1 VPSSYLSVSKP
12 SAAVAP
18 SLLRAM
24 NQRYLLDWLYTNGPA
39 TRPQLAKE
47 SGLSQPT
54 VFATLSDL
62 EQAGLVRPLG
72 ETDRASGR
80 PALIY
85 EADPSARAVAAIEI
99 AVDWVRIVV
108 ADLAGT
114 ELAKTEVRNTARSV
128 ASLVRIVHNAL
139 ASVTTGPGLRLPDV
153 IHTIVASPGPQ
164 FMGDA
169 YAAQFR
175 GWQRPKLAE
184 ALREGLGTS
193 LTLENNVNLAALG
206 EYTEGAG
213 ENRFSPFVYLL
224 IDTGVGLGLI
234 VDGQLYRG
242 ATGAEGEV
250 GFLPVPGAGN
260 DPAARVPG
268 RTLEESLAAQA
279 VVDYGRAAGMTGSL
293 SAEMVFEA
301 ARKGS
306 PEALLAVD
314 RESDAIAYLLAG
326 VCAFLDPEI
335 IVMGGEVGRN
345 LDLLRPRI
353 LERLAAMTPFK
364 ARLVASQLG
373 QAATARGALVRGVS
387 LAREEV
393 FVSRINNRS
402 A

>member
-1 VPSSYLSVSKP
+1 MPSSHLSVSKP

-24 NQRYLLDWLYTNGPA
+24 NQRYLLDWLYTYGPA
-39 TRPQLAKE
+39 TRPQLAKD

-54 VFATLSDL
+54 VFSTLSDL

-72 ETDRASGR
+72 PTDRASGR

-85 EADPSARAVAAIEI
+85 EADPSARAVAA
-99 AVDWVRIVV
+99 VDISRDRVRIVV

-114 ELAKTEVRNTARSV
+114 ELGTSDVRNTARSV
-128 ASLVRIVHNAL
+128 DSLVRIVHNTVTAV
-139 ASVTTGPGLRLPDV
+139 ASGAGLLLSDI

-184 ALREGLGTS
+184 SLRESLGTS

-206 EYTEGAG
+206 EFTEGAG
-213 ENRFSPFVYLL
+213 ENRFSPFVYLY

-250 GFLPVPGAGN
+250 GFLPMPGAGS
-260 DPAARVPG
+260 DFPGMRG
-268 RTLEESLAAQA
+268 RTLEESLAADA
-279 VVDYGRAAGMTGSL
+279 VVEYARAAGMTGSL
-293 SAEMVFEA
+293 SVEAVFEA

-306 PEALLAVD
+306 KEALSAVD
-314 RESDAIAYLLAG
+314 READAIAYLLAG
-326 VCAFLDPEI
+326 VCAFLDPEV
-335 IVMGGEVGRN
+335 IVMGGGVGRN
-345 LDLLRPRI
+345 LDLLSPRI

-364 ARLVASQLG
+364 ARLVPGHIG
-373 QAATARGALVRGVS
+373 QAATIRGALVRGVG
-387 LAREEV
+387 LAREDV
-393 FVSRINNRS
+393 FTSRISARS

>member
-1 VPSSYLSVSKP
+1 M
-12 SAAVAP
+12 
-18 SLLRAM
+18 LRTM
-24 NQRYLLDWLYTNGPA
+24 NQRYLLDWLYTYGPA
-39 TRPQLAKE
+39 TRPQLAKD

-72 ETDRASGR
+72 ETDRSSGR

-85 EADPSARAVAAIEI
+85 EADPSARAVAAVDIGR
-99 AVDWVRIVV
+99 DWVRIVV

-114 ELAKTEVRNTARSV
+114 ELGKSDVRNTARSV
-128 ASLVRIVHNAL
+128 DSLVRIVHNA
-139 ASVTTGPGLRLPDV
+139 VTTIASGAGLHLSDI
-153 IHTIVASPGPQ
+153 IHTIVASPGPR

-206 EYTEGAG
+206 EFTEGAG

-224 IDTGVGLGLI
+224 IDTGVGLGLV

-250 GFLPVPGAGN
+250 GFLPAPGTGTGTGTGS
-260 DPAARVPG
+260 DRSPGTPG
-268 RTLEESLAAQA
+268 RTLEERLAAQA
-279 VVDYGRAAGMTGSL
+279 VVDHARAAGMTGAL
-293 SAEMVFEA
+293 SVEAVFEA

-306 PEALLAVD
+306 PEALSAVD
-314 RESDAIAYLLAG
+314 LEADAIAYLLAG
-326 VCAFLDPEI
+326 VCAFLDPEV
-335 IVMGGEVGRN
+335 IVLGGEVGHN
-345 LDLLRPRI
+345 LDLLKPRI
-353 LERLAAMTPFK
+353 LERLEATTPFT
-364 ARLVASQLG
+364 ARLLAGRLG
-373 QAATARGALVRGVS
+373 QTATTRGALVRGVG

-393 FVSRINNRS
+393 FTSRINSRF